1 MSQERVTHTQVCC
14 PPQSK
19 TVIYAQILKLF
30 IRFLQDQSVF
40 YPNKFI
46 FFFTKSLNSSLYLY
60 KKIVLFSN
68 KICVFPNQV
77 CTYADQS

>member
-19 TVIYAQILKLF
+19 TVIYAQISKLF
-30 IRFLQDQSVF
+30 IRFSQDQSVF

-46 FFFTKSLNSSLYLY
+46 FFFTKEFEL
-60 KKIVLFSN
+60 KF
-68 KICVFPNQV
+68 VFVQKN
-77 CTYADQS
+77 CAFFK